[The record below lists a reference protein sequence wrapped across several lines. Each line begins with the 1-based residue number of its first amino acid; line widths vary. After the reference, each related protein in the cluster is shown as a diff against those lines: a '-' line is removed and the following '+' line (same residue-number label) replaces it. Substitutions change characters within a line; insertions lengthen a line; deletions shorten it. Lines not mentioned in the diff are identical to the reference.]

1 MSVETLEERTDAQGE
16 GGVVRV
22 PRVRSWSDVVALT
35 TLLSLFFAGIVWG
48 MKLEARYDKVDA
60 KVDRNEEKMQQGFL
74 LLRGDISA
82 LTGDVSEIKV
92 LIQKGILPVT
102 EERTHSMEE
111 RIEKLERKRHP
122 GDE

>member
-1 MSVETLEERTDAQGE
+1 
-16 GGVVRV
+16 
-22 PRVRSWSDVVALT
+22 VALT